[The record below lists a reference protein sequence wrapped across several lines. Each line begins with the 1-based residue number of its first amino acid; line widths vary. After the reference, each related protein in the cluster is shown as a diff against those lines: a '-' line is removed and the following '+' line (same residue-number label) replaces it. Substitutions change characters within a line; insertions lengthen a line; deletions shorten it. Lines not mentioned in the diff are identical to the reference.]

1 LHKAIGFPPKLEI
14 TNFVIIH
21 KDTLQKSESFSI
33 SFKHIIARM
42 SSLSKVVEDEVQ
54 SFLELMFP
62 SFKVSR
68 GSRDED
74 EATLQSEQ
82 GLGHMIEANSS
93 QDCGIQ
99 TSVQDQL
106 T

>member
-1 LHKAIGFPPKLEI
+1 M
-14 TNFVIIH
+14 
-21 KDTLQKSESFSI
+21 
-33 SFKHIIARM
+33 ART

-62 SFKVSR
+62 SLLVSR
-68 GSRDED
+68 RSRHEN

-82 GLGHMIEANSS
+82 GLEHMIEANSS
-93 QDCGIQ
+93 QDCNIQ